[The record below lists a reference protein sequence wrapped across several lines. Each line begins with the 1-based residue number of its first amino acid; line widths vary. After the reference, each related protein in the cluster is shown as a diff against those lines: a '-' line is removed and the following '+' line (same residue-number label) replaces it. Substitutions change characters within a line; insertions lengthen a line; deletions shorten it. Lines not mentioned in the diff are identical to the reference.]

1 MKILIELNVKE
12 LTEEIADRLTELVY
26 ENCDIIE
33 SWEEVI
39 ENENLI
45 ED

>member
-12 LTEEIADRLTELVY
+12 ITEEIADRLTELTH